1 MSVRRLL
8 FALTPCLFCLFV
20 CAQARAQSGMNGA
33 NGAGGLGAPREEA
46 RDAGNVTTLYTLDP
60 LSSSLCL
67 ADGKYGRIFQE
78 NETKNRCSDLD
89 FGSYYADNFSVGI
102 EGGRVGVILDL
113 GDAAELKKR
122 YGFEETVGMSQG
134 FASLHAEGDKVFVL
148 KERRPQTFQELQESG
163 QLFAEGKSVASA
175 PIKVGYIYLVRLTDR
190 HHKDF
195 QLLAK
200 LKVVA
205 YVPGE
210 SVTVR
215 WQVL

>member
-8 FALTPCLFCLFV
+8 FALIPFLFCLAV
-20 CAQARAQSGMNGA
+20 CARAGAQVGMNGA
-33 NGAGGLGAPREEA
+33 NGAGTLGAAREEV
-46 RDAGNVTTLYTLDP
+46 RDAGNITTLYALDP

-67 ADGKYGRIFQE
+67 ADGKYGHVFQE
-78 NETKNRCSDLD
+78 HETRNLCSDLD
-89 FGSYYADNFSVGI
+89 FGSYHAENFSVGV

-175 PIKVGYIYLVRLTDR
+175 PIKVGHIYLVRLTDR
-190 HHKDF
+190 HHRGF

-200 LKVVA
+200 LKVVS

-215 WQVL
+215 WQLL